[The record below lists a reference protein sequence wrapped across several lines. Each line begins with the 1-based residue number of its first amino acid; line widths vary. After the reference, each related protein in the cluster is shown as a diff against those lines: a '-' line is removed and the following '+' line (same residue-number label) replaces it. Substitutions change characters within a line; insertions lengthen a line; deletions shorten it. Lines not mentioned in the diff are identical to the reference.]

1 MDRTPEQIARTEALF
16 RNVNEEIKEASGRFE
31 AEVGE
36 FVCECGDPTCT
47 EHVEVP
53 LAEYESV
60 RSHATRFLV
69 RPGHVKGPIERVVA
83 RNHRYT
89 VIEKVD
95 HAIATIV
102 KRLNPRAET
111 V

>member
-1 MDRTPEQIARTEALF
+1 MERTPEQIARTEALF
-16 RNVNEEIKEASGRFE
+16 RNVNEEIRDASDRF
-31 AEVGE
+31 ASHVGE
-36 FVCECGDPTCT
+36 FVCECADPSCT

-53 LAEYESV
+53 LVEYEEV
-60 RSHATRFLV
+60 RSEPTQFLV
-69 RPGHVKGPIERVVA
+69 RHGHVKGPVERVVS

-95 HAIATIV
+95 RVVATIV

-111 V
+111 A

>member
-1 MDRTPEQIARTEALF
+1 MERTPQQIAHTEALF
-16 RNVNEEIKEASGRFE
+16 RNVNEEIREASGRFE

-53 LAEYESV
+53 LEEYEDV
-60 RSHATRFLV
+60 RQHPTRFLV
-69 RPGHVKGPIERVVA
+69 RPGHVKGPIEQIVEQKR
-83 RNHRYT
+83 RYT

-95 HAIATIV
+95 RVIATIA
-102 KRLNPRAET
+102 KRLDPRTET

>member
-1 MDRTPEQIARTEALF
+1 MERTPEQIARTEALF
-16 RNVNEEIKEASGRFE
+16 RNVNEEIRDASGRFE

-36 FVCECGDPTCT
+36 FVCECSDPTCT

-53 LAEYESV
+53 LEEYEEV
-60 RSHATRFLV
+60 RSDPTRFLV
-69 RPGHVKGPIERVVA
+69 RPGHVKGPIERVVS

-95 HAIATIV
+95 RVIATIV
-102 KRLNPRAET
+102 KRLNPRPET
-111 V
+111 T